1 MTEDD
6 AETMIAASLGELKLL
21 EHAISHI
28 TEPSRGPVEQ
38 DLAAVAGQSSD
49 LWAAL
54 GRLVI
59 LTAYTAIE
67 RLVVTFAT
75 DRDVS
80 ISSLLSW
87 MLDPVTE
94 EPTGTFKIPGLKSK
108 IKHKRYHK
116 GTLKELESTL
126 SESLDRAGFKVD
138 SSLAKRIVA
147 LKSLRNDCA
156 HIRSARAEDHH
167 YRACAGFSESVFVLN
182 REDVILALRTLSEII
197 NVFGRTWF
205 PEYLLAENSGKN
217 PKMRRRIDLMSDLPI
232 YLHNDRPS

>member
-1 MTEDD
+1 MSDFYHGL
-6 AETMIAASLGELKLL
+6 LGELKLL

-80 ISSLLSW
+80 ISGIAE
-87 MLDPVTE
+87 LDA
-94 EPTGTFKIPGLKSK
+94 GPG
-108 IKHKRYHK
+108 
-116 GTLKELESTL
+116 
-126 SESLDRAGFKVD
+126 D
-138 SSLAKRIVA
+138 
-147 LKSLRNDCA
+147 
-156 HIRSARAEDHH
+156 
-167 YRACAGFSESVFVLN
+167 
-182 REDVILALRTLSEII
+182 
-197 NVFGRTWF
+197 GRTNRYF
-205 PEYLLAENSGKN
+205 QDTGV
-217 PKMRRRIDLMSDLPI
+217 
-232 YLHNDRPS
+232 